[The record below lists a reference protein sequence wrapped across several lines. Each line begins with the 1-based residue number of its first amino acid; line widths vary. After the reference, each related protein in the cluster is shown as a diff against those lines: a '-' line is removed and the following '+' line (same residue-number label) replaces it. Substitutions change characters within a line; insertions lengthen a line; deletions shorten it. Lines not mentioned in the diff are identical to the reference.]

1 LDAAAEFKG
10 FGAQALPFLKALGFH
25 QTKEWFAE
33 NRAIYESE
41 IRVPMGDLIEDLTAR
56 FEKLKVP
63 LKGTRAASMFRV
75 NKDVRF
81 SKDKAP
87 YNTHASAVL
96 TRSGGKKDQGGA
108 YIHIKPG
115 ECYIGAGI
123 WYAEP
128 EEFRAFRDAIISRT
142 EEFRSLELA
151 IKAKGHT
158 FATDDELK
166 RVPTDF
172 RDLTDEDQR
181 RWMRMKHFFVNV
193 QIADDEITTPVLAD
207 KIVTLAQTMVPIMDF
222 AWRAMDPV
230 TALKVQPSLQN
241 PDSKSDF

>member
-1 LDAAAEFKG
+1 MPAEFNG

-25 QTKEWFAE
+25 QNKEWFAE
-33 NRAIYESE
+33 NKPLYESE
-41 IRVPMGDLIEDLTAR
+41 IRLPMGDLIEDVTAR

-63 LKGTRAASMFRV
+63 LKGSRAASMFRV

-128 EEFRAFRDAIISRT
+128 EEFRAFRDAIILRT
-142 EEFRSLELA
+142 DEFRRLEAA
-151 IKAKGHT
+151 ISAKGHS

-166 RVPTDF
+166 RVPADF
-172 RDLTDEDQR
+172 RHLTDEDQR

-193 QIADDEITTPVLAD
+193 QISDDEITTPTLAD
-207 KIVTLAQTMVPIMDF
+207 KIVVLAQTMLPVMDF

-230 TALKVQPSLQN
+230 TAIKAQPGLAHPNSEGE
-241 PDSKSDF
+241 F

>member
-1 LDAAAEFKG
+1 MSVPAEFKG
-10 FGAQALPFLKALGFH
+10 FGSQALPFLKALGFH
-25 QTKEWFAE
+25 QNKEWFAE
-33 NRAIYESE
+33 NKPLYESE
-41 IRVPMGDLIEDLTAR
+41 IRVPMGDLIEDVTER
-56 FEKLKVP
+56 FKKLSIP
-63 LKGTRAASMFRV
+63 LKGSRAASMFRV

-128 EEFRAFRDAIISRT
+128 EEFRAFRDTIIART
-142 EEFRSLELA
+142 DEFRAHEAA
-151 IKAKGHT
+151 ISAKGHT

-166 RVPTDF
+166 RVPSDF

-181 RWMRMKHFFVNV
+181 RWMRMKHFFVNA
-193 QIADDEITTPVLAD
+193 QLTDDEITSPLLAD
-207 KIVTLAQTMVPIMDF
+207 KVVSLAQTMLPIMDF
-222 AWRAMDPV
+222 AWSAMDPV
-230 TALKVQPSLQN
+230 TALKAQPSLQH
-241 PDSKSDF
+241 PDSHSDF

>member
-1 LDAAAEFKG
+1 MSTPVEFKG
-10 FGAQALPFLKALGFH
+10 FGTQALPFLKALGFH
-25 QTKEWFAE
+25 QNKEWFAE
-33 NRAIYESE
+33 NKPLYESE
-41 IRVPMGDLIEDLTAR
+41 IRGPMGDLIEDVTAR
-56 FEKLKVP
+56 FEKSKIQ
-63 LKGTRAASMFRV
+63 LKGSRAASMFRV

-128 EEFRAFRDAIISRT
+128 EEFRALRDTIISRT
-142 EEFRSLELA
+142 GEFRAIEAA
-151 IKAKGHT
+151 IKAKRHV
-158 FATDDELK
+158 FASDDELK
-166 RVPTDF
+166 RVPADF

-193 QIADDEITTPVLAD
+193 QLSDEEITSPMLAD
-207 KIVTLAQTMVPIMDF
+207 KVVSLAQTMVPLMDF
-222 AWRAMDPV
+222 AWRAMDPI
-230 TALKVQPSLQN
+230 TAAKAQQSL
-241 PDSKSDF
+241 

>member
-1 LDAAAEFKG
+1 MPAQFTG
-10 FGAQALPFLKALGFH
+10 FGQQALPFLKALGFH
-25 QTKEWFAE
+25 QNKEWFAE
-33 NRAIYESE
+33 NKPLYESQ
-41 IRVPMGDLIEDLTAR
+41 IRAPMGDLIEDATAR
-56 FEKLKVP
+56 FDELKIP
-63 LKGTRAASMFRV
+63 LKGSRATSMFRV

-81 SKDKAP
+81 SKDKSP

-115 ECYIGAGI
+115 DCYIGAGI

-128 EEFRAFRDAIISRT
+128 EEFRAFRDTILSRT
-142 EEFRSLELA
+142 DEFRALEAA
-151 IKAKGHT
+151 ITAKGHA
-158 FATDDELK
+158 FSNENELK

-172 RDLTDEDQR
+172 RELTDEDQR

-193 QIADDEITTPVLAD
+193 QITDDEITTPVLAD
-207 KIVTLAQTMVPIMDF
+207 KIIALTQTILPIMNF

-230 TALKVQPSLQN
+230 TAAKVKVANESLE
-241 PDSKSDF
+241 SDF

>member
-1 LDAAAEFKG
+1 VSVTAEFKG
-10 FGAQALPFLKALGFH
+10 FGTQALPFFKALGFH
-25 QTKEWFAE
+25 QNKEWFAE
-33 NRAIYESE
+33 NKPLYESD

-56 FEKLKVP
+56 FEKLNVP
-63 LKGTRAASMFRV
+63 LKGTRAGSMFRV

-115 ECYIGAGI
+115 ECFVGAGI

-128 EEFRAFRDAIISRT
+128 EEFRALRDTIILRT
-142 EEFRSLELA
+142 DEFRILELA
-151 IKAKGHT
+151 IKAKGHV
-158 FATDDELK
+158 FASDDELK

-193 QIADDEITTPVLAD
+193 QLTDEEITTPEMAD
-207 KIVTLAQTMVPIMDF
+207 KLVELATTMLPLMDF

-230 TALKVQPSLQN
+230 TAAKALN
-241 PDSKSDF
+241 

>member
-1 LDAAAEFKG
+1 MIAPVDFKG
-10 FGAQALPFLKALGFH
+10 FGPQALPFLNALGFH
-25 QTKEWFAE
+25 QNKEWFAE
-33 NRAIYESE
+33 NKPLYESQ
-41 IRVPMGDLIEDLTAR
+41 IKAPMGDLIEELTAR
-56 FEKLKVP
+56 FETQKIT

-115 ECYIGAGI
+115 ECFIGAGI
-123 WYAEP
+123 WYAEA
-128 EEFRAFRDAIISRT
+128 EEFRALRDTIIART
-142 EEFRSLELA
+142 DQFRSLEKA
-151 IKAKGHT
+151 IAAKGHA

-172 RDLTDEDQR
+172 RHLTDEDQR

-193 QIADDEITTPVLAD
+193 QIADDEITTPEFAD
-207 KIVTLAQTMVPIMDF
+207 KIVTLAQTMMPIMNF
-222 AWRAMDPV
+222 CWRAMDPV
-230 TALKVQPSLQN
+230 TALKAQPSLQH
-241 PDSKSDF
+241 PDSDPAF

>member
-1 LDAAAEFKG
+1 MPSEFKG
-10 FGAQALPFLKALGFH
+10 FGLQAVAFLRALAFH
-25 QTKEWFAE
+25 QNKEWFAE
-33 NRAIYESE
+33 NKPLYESQ
-41 IRVPMGDLIEDLTAR
+41 IRAPMGDLIEDVTAR
-56 FEKLKVP
+56 FEALKMP
-63 LKGTRAASMFRV
+63 LKGTRTGSMFRV

-123 WYAEP
+123 WYAEA
-128 EEFRAFRDAIISRT
+128 EEFRALRDTIIART
-142 EEFRSLELA
+142 DDFRSHEAA

-166 RVPTDF
+166 RVPSDF

-193 QIADDEITTPVLAD
+193 QLTDDEITTPDLVD
-207 KIVTLAQTMVPIMDF
+207 KIVALAQTMLPVMDF

-230 TALKVQPSLQN
+230 TALKVQPSLQH
-241 PDSKSDF
+241 PDSSADF

>member
-1 LDAAAEFKG
+1 MTVEFKG

-25 QTKEWFAE
+25 QNKEWFAE
-33 NRAIYESE
+33 NKPLYESE
-41 IRVPMGDLIEDLTAR
+41 VRVPMGDLIEDLTVR
-56 FEKLKVP
+56 FEKSKIQ
-63 LKGTRAASMFRV
+63 LKGSRAASMFRV

-115 ECYIGAGI
+115 ECFIGAGI

-128 EEFRAFRDAIISRT
+128 EEFRALRDAIISRT
-142 EEFRSLELA
+142 GEFSAIEAA
-151 IKAKGHT
+151 IKAEGHV

-166 RVPTDF
+166 RVPADF

-193 QIADDEITTPVLAD
+193 QLSDEEITAPMLAD
-207 KIVTLAQTMVPIMDF
+207 KVVTLAQTMVPLMNF
-222 AWRAMDPV
+222 AWRAMDPI
-230 TALKVQPSLQN
+230 TAAKAQQSL
-241 PDSKSDF
+241 

>member
-1 LDAAAEFKG
+1 MSIAPEFKG

-25 QTKEWFAE
+25 QNKEWFAE
-33 NRAIYESE
+33 HKPLYESE
-41 IRVPMGDLIEDLTAR
+41 IRVPMGDLIEDITAR
-56 FEKLKVP
+56 FQKSKIQ
-63 LKGTRAASMFRV
+63 LKGSRAASMFRV

-115 ECYIGAGI
+115 ECFIGTGI

-128 EEFRAFRDAIISRT
+128 EEFRALRDTIISRT
-142 EEFRSLELA
+142 DEFRA
-151 IKAKGHT
+151 IEASINAKGHV

-172 RDLTDEDQR
+172 RDLTHEDQR

-193 QIADDEITTPVLAD
+193 QLSDDDITSPGLAD
-207 KIVTLAQTMVPIMDF
+207 KVVTLTQTMLPLMDF

-230 TALKVQPSLQN
+230 TAAKAQAGI
-241 PDSKSDF
+241 

>member
-1 LDAAAEFKG
+1 MPAEFKG
-10 FGAQALPFLKALGFH
+10 FGAQALPFLNALGFH
-25 QTKEWFAE
+25 QNKEWFVE
-33 NRAIYESE
+33 NKPLYESE
-41 IRVPMGDLIEDLTAR
+41 IRMPMGDLIEDVTMR
-56 FEKLKVP
+56 FEKLRIA
-63 LKGTRAASMFRV
+63 LKGSRASSMFRV

-96 TRSGGKKDQGGA
+96 TQSGGKKDQGGA

-123 WYAEP
+123 WYSEP
-128 EEFRAFRDAIISRT
+128 EEFRALRDAIIART
-142 EEFRSLELA
+142 PEFRALEAA
-151 IKAKGHT
+151 INAKGHT
-158 FATDDELK
+158 FAMDDELK
-166 RVPTDF
+166 RVPSNF

-193 QIADDEITTPVLAD
+193 PIADDEITTPVLAE
-207 KIVTLAQTMVPIMDF
+207 KLVSLTQTMLPIMDF

-230 TALKVQPSLQN
+230 TALKAQPSLAHPN
-241 PDSKSDF
+241 SEGEF

>member
-1 LDAAAEFKG
+1 MPAEFKG

-25 QTKEWFAE
+25 QNKEWFAA
-33 NRAIYESE
+33 NKPLYERQ
-41 IRVPMGDLIEDLTAR
+41 IRSPMGDLIEDITAR
-56 FEKLKVP
+56 LEKLGVP

-123 WYAEP
+123 WYAEA
-128 EEFRAFRDAIISRT
+128 EEFRAFRDTIIART
-142 EEFRSLELA
+142 DEFRGLEAA
-151 IKAKGHT
+151 INAKGLV
-158 FATDDELK
+158 FASDD
-166 RVPTDF
+166 
-172 RDLTDEDQR
+172 
-181 RWMRMKHFFVNV
+181 
-193 QIADDEITTPVLAD
+193 
-207 KIVTLAQTMVPIMDF
+207 
-222 AWRAMDPV
+222 
-230 TALKVQPSLQN
+230 
-241 PDSKSDF
+241 

>member
-1 LDAAAEFKG
+1 VSVTAEFKG
-10 FGAQALPFLKALGFH
+10 FGQQALPFLKALGFH
-25 QTKEWFAE
+25 QNKEWFAE
-33 NRAIYESE
+33 NKPLYESQ
-41 IRVPMGDLIEDLTAR
+41 IRVPMGDLIEDVTAR

-63 LKGTRAASMFRV
+63 LKGSRAASMFRV

-128 EEFRAFRDAIISRT
+128 EEFRAFRDTIISRT
-142 EEFRSLELA
+142 AEFRSLELA
-151 IKAKGHT
+151 IKAKGHA
-158 FATDDELK
+158 FSSEDELK

-193 QIADDEITTPVLAD
+193 QLIDDEITTPILAE
-207 KIVTLAQTMVPIMDF
+207 KIIELTQTMLPVMDF

-230 TALKVQPSLQN
+230 TALKAQPSLQH
-241 PDSKSDF
+241 PDSNPEF

>member
-1 LDAAAEFKG
+1 LNAAAEFKG

-33 NRAIYESE
+33 NKALYESE
-41 IRVPMGDLIEDLTAR
+41 IRAPMGDLIEDLTAR
-56 FEKLKVP
+56 FEKLYVP

-115 ECYIGAGI
+115 ECFVGAGI

-142 EEFRSLELA
+142 KEFRSLELA
-151 IKAKGHT
+151 IKAKGHA
-158 FATDDELK
+158 FSNEDELK

-193 QIADDEITTPVLAD
+193 QITDDEITTPALAD
-207 KIVTLAQTMVPIMDF
+207 KIVTLTQTMLPVMEF

-230 TALKVQPSLQN
+230 TALKVQPSLQH

>member
-1 LDAAAEFKG
+1 MPVEFKG

-25 QTKEWFAE
+25 QNKEWFAE
-33 NRAIYESE
+33 NKPLYESE
-41 IRVPMGDLIEDLTAR
+41 IRVPMGDLIEDVTAR
-56 FEKLKVP
+56 FEKSKIQ
-63 LKGTRAASMFRV
+63 LKGSRAASMFRV

-128 EEFRAFRDAIISRT
+128 EEFRALRDVIISRT
-142 EEFRSLELA
+142 GDFRSIETA
-151 IKAKGHT
+151 IKAKGHV
-158 FATDDELK
+158 FASEDELK
-166 RVPTDF
+166 RVPADF

-193 QIADDEITTPVLAD
+193 QLSDEEITSPMLAD
-207 KIVTLAQTMVPIMDF
+207 KVVSLAQTMVPLMDF
-222 AWRAMDPV
+222 AWRAMDPI
-230 TALKVQPSLQN
+230 TAAKAQQSL
-241 PDSKSDF
+241 